1 VALMIVGD
9 RMGKSKLVP
18 LDSYREYPPEE
29 MAERAAAFRADMQRR
44 RSVRSFSRRPVARGV
59 IEDCLLAAGSAPS
72 GANMQPWSFVVVS
85 DPAVKRK
92 IREAAEAEEYKFYK
106 EQAPEEWLGA
116 ISDLGTDWQKPFL
129 ETAPYLIVIFAQRY
143 GLSTDGRKIK
153 HYYVRDSVG
162 IATGILIAAIHNAGL
177 VSLPYTPSRM
187 GFLNRI
193 LDRPENERAS
203 LVLVVGYPEEGATV
217 PELSK
222 KTLDETTTFV

>member
-1 VALMIVGD
+1 MT
-9 RMGKSKLVP
+9 KPKLVP
-18 LDSYREYPPEE
+18 LNSYCEYPPEQ
-29 MAERAAAFRADMQRR
+29 MTERAAAFRADMQRR
-44 RSVRSFSRRPVARGV
+44 RSVRSFSSRSVARGV

-85 DPAVKRK
+85 NAEVKRRV
-92 IREAAEAEEYKFYK
+92 REAAEKEEYRFYK

-143 GLSTDGRKIK
+143 GISLDGRKVK
-153 HYYVRDSVG
+153 HYYVPESVG

-187 GFLNRI
+187 GFLNRV
-193 LDRPENERAS
+193 LERPENERAS
-203 LVLVVGYPEEGATV
+203 MVLVVGYPEEGAKV
-217 PELSK
+217 PALDK

>member
-1 VALMIVGD
+1 MRNA
-9 RMGKSKLVP
+9 KLVP
-18 LDSYREYPPEE
+18 LDSYREYPPEQ

-44 RSVRSFSRRPVARGV
+44 RSVRSFSSRPVAREV

-85 DPAVKRK
+85 DHKVKRR
-92 IREAAEAEEYKFYK
+92 IREAAEKEEYRFYK
-106 EQAPEEWLGA
+106 EQAPEEWLDA
-116 ISDLGTDWQKPFL
+116 ISDLGTDNQKPFL
-129 ETAPYLIVIFAQRY
+129 QTAPYLIVIFARKY
-143 GLSTDGRKIK
+143 GVSADGCKVK
-153 HYYVRDSVG
+153 HYYVLDSVG

-203 LVLVVGYPEEGATV
+203 LVLVVGYPEEGAMV

-222 KTLDETTTFV
+222 KKLDETTTFM

>member
-1 VALMIVGD
+1 MAKV
-9 RMGKSKLVP
+9 KLVP

-29 MAERAAAFRADMQRR
+29 MAERAAAFRTDMQRR
-44 RSVRSFSRRPVARGV
+44 RSVRSFSSRPVAREV

-85 DPAVKRK
+85 DPKVKRR
-92 IREAAEAEEYKFYK
+92 IREAAEKEEYRFYK
-106 EQAPEEWLGA
+106 EQAPEEWLDA
-116 ISDLGTDWQKPFL
+116 ISDLRTDHQKPFL
-129 ETAPYLIVIFAQRY
+129 QTAPYLIVIFAQRH
-143 GLSTDGRKIK
+143 GVLAGGRKVK

-177 VSLPYTPSRM
+177 VSLPYTPGRM

-193 LDRPENERAS
+193 LNRPENERAS
-203 LVLVVGYPEEGATV
+203 LVLVVGYPEQGTMV

-222 KTLDETTTFV
+222 KKLSETTTFM

>member
-1 VALMIVGD
+1 
-9 RMGKSKLVP
+9 MGKAKLVP
-18 LDSYREYPPEE
+18 LDSYREYQPEE
-29 MAERAAAFRADMQRR
+29 MVERAAAFRADMQRR
-44 RSVRSFSRRPVARGV
+44 RSVRSFSNRPVAREV

-72 GANMQPWSFVVVS
+72 GANMQPWSFVAVS
-85 DPAVKRK
+85 DVKVKRQ
-92 IREAAEAEEYKFYK
+92 IREAAEKEEYRFYK

-116 ISDLGTDWQKPFL
+116 ISDLGTDYQKPFL

-143 GLSTDGRKIK
+143 GVSSDGRKVK

-193 LDRPENERAS
+193 LDRAENERAS
-203 LVLVVGYPEEGATV
+203 LVLVVGYPEKGTMV

>member
-1 VALMIVGD
+1 MEKA
-9 RMGKSKLVP
+9 KLVP
-18 LDSYREYPPEE
+18 LDSYREYPPEQ
-29 MAERAAAFRADMQRR
+29 MAERAAAFRIRMQRR
-44 RSVRSFSRRPVARGV
+44 RSVRSFSSRPVARGV

-85 DPAVKRK
+85 DPKVKRR
-92 IREAAEAEEYKFYK
+92 IREAAEKEEYRFYK

-116 ISDLGTDWQKPFL
+116 ISDLGTDCQKPFL

-143 GLSTDGRKIK
+143 GVLSDGRKVK

-203 LVLVVGYPEEGATV
+203 LVLVVGYPEEGTMV
-217 PELSK
+217 PELGK
-222 KTLDETTTFV
+222 KTLDETTTFM

>member
-1 VALMIVGD
+1 MKKA
-9 RMGKSKLVP
+9 KLVP
-18 LDSYREYPPEE
+18 LDSYREYPPGE
-29 MAERAAAFRADMQRR
+29 MAERAVAFRRDMQRR
-44 RSVRSFSRRPVARGV
+44 RSVRSFSSRSVARGV

-92 IREAAEAEEYKFYK
+92 IREAAEAEEYRFYK

-129 ETAPYLIVIFAQRY
+129 ETAPYLIVIFAQTY
-143 GLSTDGRKIK
+143 GISPDGHKVK

>member
-1 VALMIVGD
+1 MRRD
-9 RMGKSKLVP
+9 KLVP
-18 LDSYREYPPEE
+18 LDSYCEYPPEQ

-44 RSVRSFSRRPVARGV
+44 RSVRSFSSRPVAREV

-72 GANMQPWSFVVVS
+72 GANMQPWSFVVVG
-85 DPAVKRK
+85 DPAVKRR
-92 IREAAEAEEYKFYK
+92 IREAAEKEEYKFYK
-106 EQAPEEWLGA
+106 EQAPKEWLGA
-116 ISDLGTDWQKPFL
+116 ISDLGTDWEKPFL
-129 ETAPYLIVIFAQRY
+129 EAAPYLIVIFAQRY
-143 GLSTDGRKIK
+143 GISPDGRKNK

-193 LDRPENERAS
+193 LDRPDNERAS
-203 LVLVVGYPEEGATV
+203 LVLVVGYPEEGAKV

-222 KTLDETTTFV
+222 KTLDETTTFM

>member
-1 VALMIVGD
+1 MAKDKFI
-9 RMGKSKLVP
+9 P

-29 MAERAAAFRADMQRR
+29 MADRAAAFRADMLRR
-44 RSVRSFSRRPVARGV
+44 RSVRSFSSRPVAREV

-72 GANMQPWSFVVVS
+72 GANMQP
-85 DPAVKRK
+85 
-92 IREAAEAEEYKFYK
+92 
-106 EQAPEEWLGA
+106 APEEWLGA

-193 LDRPENERAS
+193 LERPENERAS
-203 LVLVVGYPEEGATV
+203 MVLVVGYPEEGATV
-217 PELSK
+217 PELRK

>member
-1 VALMIVGD
+1 MSKV
-9 RMGKSKLVP
+9 KLVP

-29 MAERAAAFRADMQRR
+29 MIARAAAFRTDMQRR
-44 RSVRSFSRRPVARGV
+44 RSVRSFSSRSVAREV

-85 DPAVKRK
+85 DPAMKRR
-92 IREAAEAEEYKFYK
+92 IREAAEKEEYRFYK

-116 ISDLGTDWQKPFL
+116 ISDLGTDWHKPFL
-129 ETAPYLIVIFAQRY
+129 EDAPYLIVIFAQRY
-143 GLSTDGRKIK
+143 GVSPDGRKIK
-153 HYYVRDSVG
+153 KYYVLESVG

-177 VSLPYTPSRM
+177 VCLPYTPSRM
-187 GFLNRI
+187 GFLNRV
-193 LDRPENERAS
+193 LERPDNEWAS
-203 LVLVVGYPEEGATV
+203 LVLVVGYPEEGTMV

>member
-1 VALMIVGD
+1 MEKA
-9 RMGKSKLVP
+9 KLVP
-18 LDSYREYPPEE
+18 LDSYREYPPEQ
-29 MAERAAAFRADMQRR
+29 MAERAAAFRVRMQRR
-44 RSVRSFSRRPVARGV
+44 RSVRSFSSRLVAREV

-85 DPAVKRK
+85 DPEVKRR
-92 IREAAEAEEYKFYK
+92 IREAAEKEEYRFYK

-116 ISDLGTDWQKPFL
+116 ISDLGTDYQKPFL
-129 ETAPYLIVIFAQRY
+129 QTAPYLIVIFAQRY
-143 GLSTDGRKIK
+143 GVLPDGRKVK

-193 LDRPENERAS
+193 LGRGENERAS
-203 LVLVVGYPEEGATV
+203 LVLVVGYPEEGTMV

-222 KTLDETTTFV
+222 KKLDETTTFM

>member
-1 VALMIVGD
+1 MRKA
-9 RMGKSKLVP
+9 KLVP

-29 MAERAAAFRADMQRR
+29 MAERAAAFREDMQRR
-44 RSVRSFSRRPVARGV
+44 RSVRSFSSRPVAREV

-85 DPAVKRK
+85 DREVKRQ
-92 IREAAEAEEYKFYK
+92 IREAAEKEEYRFYK
-106 EQAPEEWLGA
+106 EQAPKEWLGA
-116 ISDLGTDWQKPFL
+116 ISDLGTDWRKPFL

-143 GLSTDGRKIK
+143 GVAPDGRKVK

-193 LDRPENERAS
+193 LDRPENEQAC
-203 LVLVVGYPEEGATV
+203 LILVVGYPDEGAKV
-217 PELSK
+217 PALGRK
-222 KTLDETTTFV
+222 ALDETTTFK

>member
-1 VALMIVGD
+1 MT
-9 RMGKSKLVP
+9 KPKLVP

-44 RSVRSFSRRPVARGV
+44 RSVRGFSRRPVALEV
-59 IEDCLLAAGSAPS
+59 IEECLLAAGSAPS

-85 DPAVKRK
+85 NADVKRR
-92 IREAAEAEEYKFYK
+92 IREAAEKEEYKFYK

-129 ETAPYLIVIFAQRY
+129 ETAPYLIVIFSQRY
-143 GLSTDGRKIK
+143 GISPDGGKVK
-153 HYYVRDSVG
+153 HYYVTESVG

-177 VSLPYTPSRM
+177 VSLPYTPGRM
-187 GFLNRI
+187 GFLNNI

-203 LVLVVGYPEEGATV
+203 MILVVGYPEEGATV